1 MDSHLA
7 NLLRR
12 SRQPHQR
19 AAAANLKSSL
29 EKKSMEQSLDKRLTP
44 EQLSAIQ
51 AANSRAAGTTPA
63 TAATVSYQY
72 IVLWYKLT
80 PRLPLLGLRILLHQP
95 VRQLKPSAESRQGSN
110 PALLDLL
117 QLLPQ
122 SSDLPP
128 PMTSLLLYLPA
139 AQSPPVL
146 SLPALEP
153 FPRPL

>member
-51 AANSRAAGTTPA
+51 AANSRAAATTPA
-63 TAATVSYQY
+63 TAATVS
-72 IVLWYKLT
+72 
-80 PRLPLLGLRILLHQP
+80 PLSIHPGP
-95 VRQLKPSAESRQGSN
+95 G
-110 PALLDLL
+110 
-117 QLLPQ
+117 
-122 SSDLPP
+122 
-128 PMTSLLLYLPA
+128 
-139 AQSPPVL
+139 
-146 SLPALEP
+146 
-153 FPRPL
+153 